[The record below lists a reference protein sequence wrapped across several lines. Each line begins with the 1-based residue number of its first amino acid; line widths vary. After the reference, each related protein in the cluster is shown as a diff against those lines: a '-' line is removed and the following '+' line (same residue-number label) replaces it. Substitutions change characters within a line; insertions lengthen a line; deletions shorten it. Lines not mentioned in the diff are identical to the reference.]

1 MNGTGKASWVSRFGL
16 LAALLAMG
24 PIVSA
29 QPQPAGLPPVD
40 ETLAPYVSTADSVKL
55 PDGRMLHI
63 VCMGKGS
70 PTVILSA
77 GLGDQAMTWNAIQPA
92 MARITRSVA
101 LAVRKQDYINAA
113 VARGETGLYV
123 VTREMLPNVI
133 APVIVETTI
142 RVSFAIML
150 FATLS
155 FLGLGAQ
162 PPAQEWGL
170 MVAQARQYMHQ
181 SAWMLIWPSAA
192 IAIVAIG
199 FNLLGDGLRDVLN
212 PRL

>member
-1 MNGTGKASWVSRFGL
+1 MSIPSL
-16 LAALLAMG
+16 LFALLIVNLLGSNSVNALLA
-24 PIVSA
+24 V
-29 QPQPAGLPPVD
+29 
-40 ETLAPYVSTADSVKL
+40 
-55 PDGRMLHI
+55 
-63 VCMGKGS
+63 
-70 PTVILSA
+70 
-77 GLGDQAMTWNAIQPA
+77 AITFIPA
-92 MARITRSVA
+92 MARVTRSVA

-170 MVAQARQYMHQ
+170 MVAQARQYMHL
-181 SAWMLIWPSAA
+181 SAWMLIWPSTA